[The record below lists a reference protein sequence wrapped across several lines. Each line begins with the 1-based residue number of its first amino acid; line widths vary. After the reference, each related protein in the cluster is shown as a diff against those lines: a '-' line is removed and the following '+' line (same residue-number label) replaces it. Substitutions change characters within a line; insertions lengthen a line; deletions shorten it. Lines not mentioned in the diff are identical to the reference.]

1 MYGDYAAPVAKNC
14 IDVPQMTLS
23 ERLRHERQNLASRL
37 SEIDSVLAA
46 LDANPQVK
54 DVLDL
59 LQKTRCL

>member
-1 MYGDYAAPVAKNC
+1 MYGDYAVPEVKAC
-14 IDVPQMTLS
+14 IDVPRMTLS
-23 ERLRHERQNLASRL
+23 ERLRQERQNLAARL

>member
-1 MYGDYAAPVAKNC
+1 MYGSYPEVAKNC
-14 IDVPQMTLS
+14 IEVPRMTLS
-23 ERLRHERQNLASRL
+23 ERLKQERQLVANRL
-37 SEIDSVLAA
+37 NEIDSVLAA